1 MKLTTRI
8 PVEPPEA
15 VSAPAVTAGA
25 AIQPAA
31 ARPLVPAV
39 VAALFEEDVTDS
51 SAKAYLSDLT
61 HFIEWCR
68 HHGENPLPSTSAAL
82 VHFLTEHAEGFS
94 MATVERRAAAISWAH
109 RKAGF
114 LGEENP
120 RSAAVVVE
128 CFRLLR
134 RRYRETKQK
143 QARELSTELARAL
156 VDESRADKNTTLGL
170 RDRALL
176 LIGFAGAFRRS
187 ELVRITVE
195 DLEWRTQGVEITV
208 RWSKTDQEG
217 RGMVKYI
224 TRGQVP
230 VTCPVA
236 TLKGWLDISGIKEGP
251 IFRRVFKDGS
261 VGKTGLSDKTVSD
274 IIKSRTKSL
283 GLEDWDDFSPHSL
296 RSGFASVAAENGAS
310 LQAIKGQGGWK
321 SERTAMRYI
330 RRREGWESSAA
341 AKLGL

>member
-1 MKLTTRI
+1 MSKLTT
-8 PVEPPEA
+8 
-15 VSAPAVTAGA
+15 
-25 AIQPAA
+25 QAA
-31 ARPLVPAV
+31 AEIATTPAV

-51 SAKAYLSDLT
+51 SAKAYLSDLS
-61 HFIEWCR
+61 HFVDWCR
-68 HHGENPLPSTSAAL
+68 FHRENPLPCSSAAL

-114 LGEENP
+114 LGADNP
-120 RSAAVVVE
+120 RSAPVVVE

-143 QARELSTELARAL
+143 QARELSTELTRAL

-170 RDRALL
+170 RDCALL

-195 DLEWRTQGVEITV
+195 DLEWRTQGVEIKV

-217 RGMVKYI
+217 RGMTKYI

-236 TLKGWLDISGIKEGP
+236 TLTRWLEIAQIREGP

-261 VGKTGLSDKTVSD
+261 IGKTALSGVTVSD
-274 IIKSRTKSL
+274 IIKNRLRSI

-310 LQAIKGQGGWK
+310 IQAIKGQGGWK
-321 SERTAMRYI
+321 SDRTAMRYI
-330 RRREGWESSAA
+330 RRREDWDTTAA
-341 AKLGL
+341 SKLGL

>member
-1 MKLTTRI
+1 MKKHPPVTSAADLTVGASSCMT
-8 PVEPPEA
+8 PP
-15 VSAPAVTAGA
+15 P
-25 AIQPAA
+25 
-31 ARPLVPAV
+31 V
-39 VAALFEEDVTDS
+39 VAGLFAEDVTEG
-51 SAKAYLSDLT
+51 SAKAYRSDLI
-61 HFIEWCR
+61 HFLDWCR
-68 HHGENPLPSTSAAL
+68 HHGENPLPCSSAAL

-94 MATVERRAAAISWAH
+94 MATVERRAASVSWAH

-114 LGEENP
+114 LGADNP
-120 RSAAVVVE
+120 RNAPVVGE
-128 CFRLLR
+128 AFRLLR

-156 VDESRADKNTTLGL
+156 VDECRADKNTTQGL
-170 RDRALL
+170 RDRAML

-187 ELVRITVE
+187 ELVRITVA
-195 DLEWRTQGVEITV
+195 DLQWRTQGVEITV

-217 RGMVKYI
+217 KGLVKYI

-230 VTCPVA
+230 VTDPVGA
-236 TLKGWLDISGIKEGP
+236 LKNWLEIAGIEDGP
-251 IFRRVFKDGS
+251 VFRRVFKDGS
-261 VGKTGLSDKTVSD
+261 IGKTGLSSQAVLNL
-274 IIKSRTKSL
+274 IKERTKSL

-310 LQAIKGQGGWK
+310 IQAIKGQGGWK

-341 AKLGL
+341 SKLGL

>member
-1 MKLTTRI
+1 MGNVTTTSVVVV
-8 PVEPPEA
+8 PDSLSV
-15 VSAPAVTAGA
+15 APAGTRA
-25 AIQPAA
+25 ALLPA
-31 ARPLVPAV
+31 R
-39 VAALFEEDVTDS
+39 VAALFGEDVTDS
-51 SAKAYLSDLT
+51 SAKAYRSDLN
-61 HFIEWCR
+61 HFAGWCR
-68 HHGENPLPSTSAAL
+68 HHGESPLPCTSAAL

-114 LGEENP
+114 LGGDNP
-120 RSAAVVVE
+120 RNAPVVGE
-128 CFRLLR
+128 CLRLLR
-134 RRYRETKQK
+134 RRYRDTKQK

-156 VDESRADKNTTLGL
+156 VDECRSDKNTTLGL
-170 RDRALL
+170 RDRAML

-187 ELVRITVE
+187 ELVRIAVE

-217 RGMVKYI
+217 RGLVKYI

-230 VTCPVA
+230 VTDPVGA
-236 TLKGWLDISGIKEGP
+236 LKGWLEIAGIQSGP
-251 IFRRVFKDGS
+251 VFRRVFKDGS
-261 VGKTGLSDKTVSD
+261 VGKTGLSEQAVLDV
-274 IIKSRTKSL
+274 IKKRGKSL

-310 LQAIKGQGGWK
+310 IQAIKGQGGWK

-330 RRREGWESSAA
+330 RRREGWDSSAA
-341 AKLGL
+341 SKLGL

>member
-1 MKLTTRI
+1 M
-8 PVEPPEA
+8 
-15 VSAPAVTAGA
+15 A
-25 AIQPAA
+25 AITTKVMTAADIA
-31 ARPLVPAV
+31 ARPAPPAV
-39 VAALFEEDVTDS
+39 VAALFSEDVTEG
-51 SAKAYLSDLT
+51 SAKAYLSDLN
-61 HFIEWCR
+61 HFVEWCH
-68 HHGENPLPSTSAAL
+68 HHGETPLPCTSAAL
-82 VHFLTEHAEGFS
+82 VHFLTEHAEGYS

-114 LGEENP
+114 LGAENP
-120 RSAAVVVE
+120 RSAPVVVE

-187 ELVRITVE
+187 ELVRINVE
-195 DLEWRTQGVEITV
+195 DLDWRTQGVEINV

-217 RGMVKYI
+217 RGMIKYV

-236 TLKGWLDISGIKEGP
+236 TLKGWLEISGIKNGP
-251 IFRRVFKDGS
+251 VFRRVFKDGS
-261 VGKTGLSDKTVSD
+261 VGKAALSDKTVSD
-274 IIKSRTKSL
+274 IIKSRL
-283 GLEDWDDFSPHSL
+283 RLIGLEDWDDFSPHSL

-341 AKLGL
+341 SKLGL

>member
-1 MKLTTRI
+1 MRAI
-8 PVEPPEA
+8 PTGSLVNTGDA
-15 VSAPAVTAGA
+15 L
-25 AIQPAA
+25 QPAA
-31 ARPLVPAV
+31 SRPLVPAV

-51 SAKAYLSDLT
+51 SAKAYLSDLN
-61 HFIEWCR
+61 HFVGWCR
-68 HHGENPLPSTSAAL
+68 HHGETPLPCSSAAL

-114 LGEENP
+114 LGAENP
-120 RSAAVVVE
+120 RSAPVVVE

-156 VDESRADKNTTLGL
+156 VDECRSDKNTTLGL

-187 ELVRITVE
+187 ELVRICVA

-217 RGMVKYI
+217 RGLVKYI
-224 TRGQVP
+224 NCGHVP
-230 VTCPVA
+230 ATDPVGA
-236 TLKGWLDISGIKEGP
+236 LRNWLEIAGIQEGP
-251 IFRRVFKDGS
+251 VFRRVFKDGS
-261 VGKTGLSDKTVSD
+261 AGKNGLSGQTVSD
-274 IIKSRTKSL
+274 IIKNRTKSL

-310 LQAIKGQGGWK
+310 IQAIKGQGGWK

-341 AKLGL
+341 SKLGL